1 MRTLYQQRD
10 PKEWQQFVD
19 LLKQAVAEDKT
30 DALLSMLLTTDERTS
45 LGLRVQIVRALL
57 ENQISQREIQQQL
70 NTSAATITRGSN
82 MLKTVEPDILKWIDA
97 KLNGTKT

>member
-82 MLKTVEPDILKWIDA
+82 MLKTVEPDILKWIDT

>member
-10 PKEWQQFVD
+10 PKEWQQFVA

-82 MLKTVEPDILKWIDA
+82 MLKTVEPDILKWIDT
-97 KLNGTKT
+97 KLNGSKT

>member
-10 PKEWQQFVD
+10 PKEWQQFVA

-30 DALLSMLLTTDERTS
+30 DALLSMLLTSDERTS

-82 MLKTVEPDILKWIDA
+82 MLKTVEPDILKWIDT